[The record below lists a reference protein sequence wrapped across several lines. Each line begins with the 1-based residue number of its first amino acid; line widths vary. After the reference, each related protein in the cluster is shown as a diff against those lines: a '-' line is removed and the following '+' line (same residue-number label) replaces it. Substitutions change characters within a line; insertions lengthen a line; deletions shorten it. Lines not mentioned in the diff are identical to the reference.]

1 MGSTDFVSLP
11 EHVGIFFLSIFKK
24 FQKVFLSIFVEKNW
38 LPSLGKKG
46 ARAASNNIR
55 LVTRVGQ
62 FWVDIFRKEHF
73 HYYWLLGLAL
83 FCKFNQ
89 WKTSNAIIVK

>member
-1 MGSTDFVSLP
+1 MGSTDSVSL
-11 EHVGIFFLSIFKK
+11 LSIFKK

-46 ARAASNNIR
+46 ARASSNNIR

-62 FWVDIFRKEHF
+62 FWVEIFLKEHSYLWWVSSTLFGIPF
-73 HYYWLLGLAL
+73 HLPVQL
-83 FCKFNQ
+83 
-89 WKTSNAIIVK
+89 

>member
-1 MGSTDFVSLP
+1 MGSTDSVSL
-11 EHVGIFFLSIFKK
+11 LSIFKK

-62 FWVDIFRKEHF
+62 FWVEIFLKEHS
-73 HYYWLLGLAL
+73 YLYWQKGWS
-83 FCKFNQ
+83 FFVPIQSVENIK
-89 WKTSNAIIVK
+89 